1 MTVMK
6 RDRALAAFGKL
17 SLSPMNEKLA
27 RYWFSLW
34 SGDVPPMRAQL
45 SPSRMKDLLP
55 GIGIFEVRPGESSRC
70 RLSGTAIQR
79 ALGRE
84 IAGLEW
90 RQYTPADQ
98 WHARLARNSQ
108 IAEGG
113 VGVGL
118 RRARADQG
126 GGITQELQL
135 PFADRTEDGARL
147 ILFHLDW
154 RPEDTLNDVREI
166 APIRVADEFRVL
178 SLAN

>member
-6 RDRALAAFGKL
+6 RDVALAAFEKL
-17 SLSPMNEKLA
+17 SLSPANDKLA
-27 RYWFSLW
+27 RYWLSLW
-34 SGDVPPMRAQL
+34 NGNMPPTRAQL

-84 IAGLEW
+84 IAGLDW
-90 RQYTPADQ
+90 RQYTPKDQ
-98 WHARLARNSQ
+98 WHSRLARNSQ

-118 RRARADQG
+118 RRVSKEN

-135 PFADRTEDGARL
+135 PFADETEDGARL

-154 RPEDTLNDVREI
+154 RPESTLHEPREI
-166 APIRVADEFRVL
+166 APVRIADEFHVF
-178 SLAN
+178 SLTN